1 MTDRIVIGK
10 ILKPQGIR
18 GELKVLPITSD
29 PERFRELKYVCVGDC
44 AEHTKVLSVRVSGAE
59 VFLFLERVIDRSAA
73 EALRGQYLSVE
84 REDAVKEEGSYFIC
98 DLEGCR
104 VTLDDGTELGIL
116 TEVLQQSGADVYW
129 VKKPGRKKGVLF
141 PALSELFVSID
152 TESASI
158 VLHADR
164 FREVACFEE

>member
-1 MTDRIVIGK
+1 M
-10 ILKPQGIR
+10 
-18 GELKVLPITSD
+18 LPITSD

-116 TEVLQQSGADVYW
+116 TEVLQQSDADVYW
-129 VKKPGRKKGVLF
+129 VKKPGGKRACSF
-141 PALSELFVSID
+141 RRSATCSSRSTPRAQASCCTRTASARWPASRS
-152 TESASI
+152 SP
-158 VLHADR
+158 
-164 FREVACFEE
+164 